1 MPAADDLSQI
11 DREMWLRERDKREYA
26 ERALMV
32 EAESYQQNLARVEA
46 ERDAVQKALRY
57 WRIVGGWTSAALVAE
72 VIINLLLLTKTWR

>member
-46 ERDAVQKALRY
+46 ERDALLNEIRN
-57 WRIVGGWTSAALVAE
+57 WRIRTVCLGIACAILVLR
-72 VIINLLLLTKTWR
+72 VISFYFGR